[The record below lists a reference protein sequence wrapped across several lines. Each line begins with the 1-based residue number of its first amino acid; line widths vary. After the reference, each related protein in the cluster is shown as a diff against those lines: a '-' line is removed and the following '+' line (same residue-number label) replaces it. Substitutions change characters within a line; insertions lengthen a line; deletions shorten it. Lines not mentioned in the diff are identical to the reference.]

1 MLENLSN
8 SRVFEFFEEL
18 SKIPHGSGN
27 TKKISDFCV
36 KFAKER
42 GLWVYQDDLNN
53 VIIKKRASVG
63 YENHEPVI
71 LQGHLDMVCE
81 KDPDCNIDF
90 ENDGLEL
97 FIDGDLIGAKG
108 TTLGGDDGI
117 AVAMVLSVLDDN
129 TLSHPPIEA
138 VFTVDEE
145 TGMFGAAGLDTT
157 KLSSKTLINIDSED
171 EGVFTVSCAG
181 GARCQIKISSE
192 REDELYPAYKI
203 NVSGLIGGHSGVEIN
218 RGRLNANALM
228 ANLISYLNGRFEIK
242 FVSIDGGSKDNV
254 ITRECEA
261 VITCSDSSENLQ
273 NAVSDFYKSVKTSND
288 PELKISVIP
297 FNTAR
302 PMKEN
307 PRILTLLSSLLQGIL
322 KMSEDIENLPQTSL
336 NLGVCSTKENEVKFT
351 HSVRS
356 SKNSERDELLSKL
369 KDIALNVGAD
379 FSQSGVYPAWEYR
392 KESRLR
398 DVMVDVFKQ
407 MYKKKP
413 IVEAIHAGLECG
425 LFCDKIEN
433 LDAVSFGPNL
443 YDIHTSRERMS
454 ISSVKRCYE
463 MLLSI
468 LENL

>member
-8 SRVFEFFEEL
+8 TKVFEFFEEL

-36 KFAKER
+36 DFAKAR
-42 GLWVYQDDLNN
+42 NLWVYQDELNN
-53 VIIKKRASVG
+53 VIIKKNASAG
-63 YENHEPVI
+63 YENREPII

-90 ENDGLEL
+90 EEDGLEL

-117 AVAMVLSVLDDN
+117 AVAMVLSILDDN

-145 TGMFGAAGLDTT
+145 TGMFGAAGLDVSY
-157 KLSSKTLINIDSED
+157 LSSKTLINIDSED

-181 GARCQIKISSE
+181 GARCCIRLKSE
-192 REDELYPAYKI
+192 YEEVLKTSYKI

-218 RGRLNANALM
+218 RGRLNANAVM
-228 ANLISYLNGRFEIK
+228 SKLIAFLSERLSIE

-261 VITCSDSSENLQ
+261 VITSDNSFSDLENVIKEFEKSIY
-273 NAVSDFYKSVKTSND
+273 AESDPN
-288 PELKISVIP
+288 LKILIAP
-297 FNTAR
+297 FEKVKASKNSDNII
-302 PMKEN
+302 K
-307 PRILTLLSSLLQGIL
+307 LLSNLLQGVI
-322 KMSEDIENLPQTSL
+322 KMSEDIANLPETSL
-336 NLGVCSTKENEVKFT
+336 NLGVCSTTENEVKFT
-351 HSVRS
+351 YSVRS
-356 SKNSERDELLSKL
+356 CKNSERDKLLTKL
-369 KDIALNVGAD
+369 KEIALSSGAE

-392 KESRLR
+392 KESQLR
-398 DVMVDVFKQ
+398 DVMIDVFKQ
-407 MYKKKP
+407 MYKKEP

-454 ISSVKRCYE
+454 ISSVNRCYD
-463 MLLSI
+463 MLLQV
-468 LENL
+468 LKEM

>member
-36 KFAKER
+36 NFAKER

-53 VIIKKRASVG
+53 VIIKKRASAG

-81 KDPDCNIDF
+81 KDPDCDIDF

-192 REDELYPAYKI
+192 REDEFYPAYKI

-261 VITCSDSSENLQ
+261 VITSFVSIENLQ
-273 NAVSDFYKSVKTSND
+273 SAVSDFYKSVKTSND

-302 PMKEN
+302 PMKESS
-307 PRILTLLSSLLQGIL
+307 RILTLLSSLLQGIL

-351 HSVRS
+351 YSVRS
-356 SKNSERDELLSKL
+356 SKNSERDELLNEL
-369 KDIALNVGAD
+369 KDIALNVGGE

-407 MYKKKP
+407 MYKKEP

-454 ISSVKRCYE
+454 ISSVNRCYS

-468 LENL
+468 LDFL